1 MILPEASIIEI
12 IPPLVVELVGII
24 FLMATAIKEIPDT
37 RANSIAR
44 SFFLIPA
51 MIAAAYLAG
60 TGVDIVGMTTT
71 TTTLEYSINGS
82 TGAPLINTTS
92 TIIQSSGMPIVNWPG
107 WTLFHYMVF
116 IVLLIFVVRQ
126 ILIMATK
133 SD

>member
-1 MILPEASIIEI
+1 MPEASLVEI
-12 IPPLVVELVGII
+12 IPPLVVELAGII

-60 TGVDIVGMTTT
+60 TGLDINGPTTIT
-71 TTTLEYSINGS
+71 TVTEFSINGS
-82 TGAPLINTTS
+82 TGTPLINTTS
-92 TIIQSSGMPIVNWPG
+92 TTIQTEAMAIHNYPG
-107 WTLFHYMVF
+107 WTLFHYMIF
-116 IVLLIFVVRQ
+116 IVLLVFMIRQ
-126 ILIMATK
+126 ILILATK

>member
-1 MILPEASIIEI
+1 MILPDASFIEI

-60 TGVDIVGMTTT
+60 TGVDIIGMTTT
-71 TTTLEYSINGS
+71 TTTMEHSINGS
-82 TGAPLINTTS
+82 TGALLINTTS
-92 TIIQSSGMPIVNWPG
+92 TTIQSSGMPIVNWPG
-107 WTLFHYMVF
+107 WTLFHYMIF
-116 IVLLIFVVRQ
+116 SILLIFVIRQ

>member
-1 MILPEASIIEI
+1 MILPDASLIEI

-60 TGVDIVGMTTT
+60 TGLEIAGPTILTNNTIVN
-71 TTTLEYSINGS
+71 L
-82 TGAPLINTTS
+82 NTTEVFTETTS
-92 TIIQSSGMPIVNWPG
+92 QTQSISIANYPAWS
-107 WTLFHYMVF
+107 LFHYMMFIILLVF
-116 IVLLIFVVRQ
+116 VIRQ
-126 ILIMATK
+126 VLIMVTK
-133 SD
+133 SE

>member
-1 MILPEASIIEI
+1 MPDASLIEI

-60 TGVDIVGMTTT
+60 TGLDIAGPTTVT
-71 TTTLEYSINGS
+71 TITQFSINGS
-82 TGAPLINTTS
+82 SGAPLINTTS
-92 TIIQSSGMPIVNWPG
+92 TTIETAKYPILNWPG
-107 WTLFHYMVF
+107 WTLFHYMIF

>member
-1 MILPEASIIEI
+1 MILPDASLIEI

-60 TGVDIVGMTTT
+60 TGLEISGPTILTNNVIVN
-71 TTTLEYSINGS
+71 L
-82 TGAPLINTTS
+82 NTTEVFTETTS
-92 TIIQSSGMPIVNWPG
+92 QTQSISIDNYPAWM
-107 WTLFHYMVF
+107 LFHYMMFIILLVF
-116 IVLLIFVVRQ
+116 VIRQ
-126 ILIMATK
+126 VLIMATK